1 LIKVRKAMEV
11 LVMSTKEEILKAVE
25 TAGVIGIDLW
35 FTDITGEVKSVTLP
49 VSRLEHV
56 LEHGAHFDGSALD
69 GFARV
74 AESDMLLIPDLR
86 TFCVLPWKSGGDTVA
101 RLICTIHTING
112 EPFVGDPR
120 TVLAG
125 VIEDARE
132 LGYALVT
139 GMELEFYLF
148 KTDSNGRP
156 VLDTPTD
163 EASYFDMSSDSS
175 QAIRR
180 EMLAVLAQ
188 LNIGVTS
195 AHSEIGHGQHEID
208 LTHGD
213 AMISADNMLTARVA
227 LKHVAARHGLHC
239 TFMPRPLA
247 EMPGSGMHTHQSLND
262 AETGVNVFA
271 SADDE
276 YGLSEI
282 AKQFLAGQLQHARAM
297 CAVLAPLVNSYKRL
311 GTSVEAPVQV
321 TWAHINRGALIR
333 VPGNGARLELRCPDP
348 SANPYLA
355 TAVMLAAGL
364 DGIRNALVLPPP
376 LEETVVSGAVKR
388 RLVSEIL
395 PRSLGEALE
404 ALEQDDVLLN
414 ALGPYVSDRYLEAKK
429 QEYRDYKRQVTR
441 WELDRYL
448 GRY

>member
-1 LIKVRKAMEV
+1 
-11 LVMSTKEEILKAVE
+11 MSTKEEILKAIE
-25 TAGVIGIDLW
+25 TEGVNGIDLW

-49 VSRLEHV
+49 VSRLENV
-56 LEHGAHFDGSALD
+56 LELGAHFDGSALD

-86 TFCVLPWKSGGDTVA
+86 TFCVLPWKSGGDTIA

-148 KTDSNGRP
+148 KLDSNGRP
-156 VLDTPTD
+156 ALDTPTD
-163 EASYFDMSSDSS
+163 EASYFDMSSDAS

-180 EMLAVLAQ
+180 EMLAVLAA

-213 AMISADNMLTARVA
+213 ALTSADNMLTARVA

-262 AETGVNVFA
+262 AESGVNVFA
-271 SADDE
+271 SAEDE
-276 YGLSEI
+276 YGLSET

-333 VPGNGARLELRCPDP
+333 VPGNSARLELRCPDP

-364 DGIRNALVLPPP
+364 DGIRNAMVLPPP
-376 LEETVVSGAVKR
+376 LEETVVSSAVKR
-388 RLVSEIL
+388 RLASEIL

-404 ALEQDDVLLN
+404 ELEQDDVLLH

-429 QEYRDYKRQVTR
+429 QEYRDYKRQVTQ

>member
-1 LIKVRKAMEV
+1 
-11 LVMSTKEEILKAVE
+11 MSTKEEILKAVE
-25 TAGVIGIDLW
+25 TEGVNGIDLW

-49 VSRLEHV
+49 VSRLESV

-86 TFCVLPWKSGGDTVA
+86 TFLVLPWKSGGDTVA

-120 TVLAG
+120 TVLAS
-125 VIEDARE
+125 VIEDAQA
-132 LGYALVT
+132 LGYAFIT

-156 VLDTPTD
+156 LLDTPTD

-175 QAIRR
+175 QSIRR

-188 LNIGVTS
+188 LNIGVNS

-213 AMISADNMLTARVA
+213 AMTSADNMLTARVA
-227 LKHVAARHGLHC
+227 LKHVASRHGLHC

-262 AETGVNVFA
+262 IETGVNVFA
-271 SADDE
+271 DADDE
-276 YGLSEI
+276 YGLSEV

-333 VPGNGARLELRCPDP
+333 VPGTSARLELRCPDP

-355 TAVMLAAGL
+355 AAVMLAAGL

-404 ALEQDDVLLN
+404 ELEQDDMLLN

-429 QEYRDYKRQVTR
+429 QEYREYKRQVTR

>member
-1 LIKVRKAMEV
+1 
-11 LVMSTKEEILKAVE
+11 MSTKEAILKAVE
-25 TAGVIGIDLW
+25 TEGVNGIDLW

-49 VSRLEHV
+49 VSRLESV

-86 TFCVLPWKSGGDTVA
+86 TFLVLPWKSGGDTVA

-125 VIEDARE
+125 VIEEAQE
-132 LGYALVT
+132 LGYSLVT

-156 VLDTPTD
+156 ILDTPTD
-163 EASYFDMSSDSS
+163 EASYFDMSSDAS

-188 LNIGVTS
+188 LNIGVNS

-208 LTHGD
+208 LTHGE
-213 AMISADNMLTARVA
+213 AMTSADNMLTARVA

-333 VPGNGARLELRCPDP
+333 VPGTSARLELRCPDP

-364 DGIRNALVLPPP
+364 DGIRNAMVLPPP

-404 ALEQDDVLLN
+404 ELEQDDVLLN

-441 WELDRYL
+441 WELERYL

>member
-1 LIKVRKAMEV
+1 
-11 LVMSTKEEILKAVE
+11 MSTKEEILKAVE
-25 TAGVIGIDLW
+25 TEGVNGIDLW

-49 VSRLEHV
+49 VSRLEQV
-56 LEHGAHFDGSALD
+56 LELGAHFDGSALD

-132 LGYALVT
+132 LGYSLVT

-148 KTDSNGRP
+148 KTDANGCP

-163 EASYFDMSSDSS
+163 EASYFDMASDSS

-188 LNIGVTS
+188 LNIGVNS

-213 AMISADNMLTARVA
+213 ALTSADNMLTARVA

-247 EMPGSGMHTHQSLND
+247 EMPGSGMHTHQSLNNV
-262 AETGVNVFA
+262 ESGVNVFA

-333 VPGNGARLELRCPDP
+333 VPGNSARLELRCPDP

-364 DGIRNALVLPPP
+364 DGIRNAMVLPPP
-376 LEETVVSGAVKR
+376 LEETVVSSAVKR
-388 RLVSEIL
+388 RLASEIL

-404 ALEQDDVLLN
+404 ELEHDDVLLN
-414 ALGPYVSDRYLEAKK
+414 ALGPYVSDRYIEAKK
-429 QEYRDYKRQVTR
+429 QEYRDYKRQVTQ

>member
-1 LIKVRKAMEV
+1 MRV
-11 LVMSTKEEILKAVE
+11 LVMSTKEQILAAVKDREIS
-25 TAGVIGIDLW
+25 TIDLW

-49 VSRLEHV
+49 ASRLPEV
-56 LEHGAHFDGSALD
+56 IEHGAHFDGSALD

-74 AESDMLLIPDLR
+74 AESDMLLMPDLR
-86 TFCVLPWKSGGDTVA
+86 TFLVLPWTSGGGKVA
-101 RLICTIHTING
+101 RLICSIHTING
-112 EPFVGDPR
+112 DPFVGDPR
-120 TVLAG
+120 TVLVNMAQ
-125 VIEDARE
+125 EARE
-132 LGYALVT
+132 MGYAFVT

-148 KTDSNGRP
+148 KTDSDGRP
-156 VLDTPTD
+156 ILHPPTD
-163 EASYFDMSSDSS
+163 QASYFDMSSDPS

-180 EMLAVLAQ
+180 EMMSVLAQ
-188 LNIGVTS
+188 LNIPVTS
-195 AHSEIGHGQHEID
+195 THSEIGHGQHEID
-208 LTHGD
+208 LGHD
-213 AMISADNMLTARVA
+213 NVLISADNLLTARVA
-227 LKHVAARHGLHC
+227 LKHVAARHGLYC

-247 EMPGSGMHTHQSLND
+247 EMPGSGMHTHQSLHD
-262 AETGVNVFA
+262 ADSGVNLFA
-271 SADDE
+271 NPDDE
-276 YGLSEI
+276 YGLSDV

-333 VPGNGARLELRCPDP
+333 VPGTSARLELRCPDP

-364 DGIRNALVLPPP
+364 DGIRNRLALPAP
-376 LEETVVSGAVKR
+376 LEETMVSVASKR
-388 RLVSEIL
+388 RQVSSIL

-404 ALEQDDVLLN
+404 ELEQDDILLA

-429 QEYRDYKRQVTR
+429 QEYRDYKRQVTQ

>member
-1 LIKVRKAMEV
+1 
-11 LVMSTKEEILKAVE
+11 MSTKEAILKAVE
-25 TAGVIGIDLW
+25 TEGVNGIDLW
-35 FTDITGEVKSVTLP
+35 FTDITGEVKSVTIP
-49 VSRLEHV
+49 VSRLETV
-56 LEHGAHFDGSALD
+56 LEEGAHFDGSALD

-74 AESDMLLIPDLR
+74 AESDMLLMPDLR
-86 TFCVLPWKSGGDTVA
+86 TFLVLPWKSGGDTVA

-132 LGYALVT
+132 LGYSLVT

-156 VLDTPTD
+156 LLNTPTD
-163 EASYFDMSSDSS
+163 EASYFDMSSDAS

-180 EMLAVLAQ
+180 EMLAVLAE

-208 LTHGD
+208 LMHGD
-213 AMISADNMLTARVA
+213 AMSSADNMLTARVA

-262 AETGVNVFA
+262 VETGVNVFA
-271 SADDE
+271 GAGEE

-333 VPGNGARLELRCPDP
+333 VPGTSPRLELRCPDP

-364 DGIRNALVLPPP
+364 DGIRNAMVLPPP

-404 ALEQDDVLLN
+404 ELEQDDVLLN

-429 QEYRDYKRQVTR
+429 QEYRDYKRQVTQ
-441 WELDRYL
+441 WELERYL

>member
-1 LIKVRKAMEV
+1 
-11 LVMSTKEEILKAVE
+11 MSTKEAILKAVE
-25 TAGVIGIDLW
+25 TEGVNGIDLW

-49 VSRLEHV
+49 VSRLESV

-86 TFCVLPWKSGGDTVA
+86 TFLVLPWKSGGDTIA

-132 LGYALVT
+132 MGYSLVT

-148 KTDSNGRP
+148 KTDANGRP
-156 VLDTPTD
+156 ILDAPTD
-163 EASYFDMSSDSS
+163 EASYFDMSSDTS

-213 AMISADNMLTARVA
+213 AMTSADNMLTARVA
-227 LKHVAARHGLHC
+227 LKHVASRHHLHC

-262 AETGVNVFA
+262 AETGANAFA
-271 SADDE
+271 SAEDE
-276 YGLSEI
+276 YGLSEV

-333 VPGNGARLELRCPDP
+333 VPGNSARLELRCPDP

-364 DGIRNALVLPPP
+364 DGIRNAIVLPPP

-388 RLVSEIL
+388 RLASEIL

-404 ALEQDDVLLN
+404 ELEQDDVLLN

-429 QEYRDYKRQVTR
+429 QEYREYKRQVTQ

>member
-1 LIKVRKAMEV
+1 
-11 LVMSTKEEILKAVE
+11 MSTKEQILAAVKDREIS
-25 TAGVIGIDLW
+25 TIDLW

-49 VSRLEHV
+49 ASRLPEV
-56 LEHGAHFDGSALD
+56 IEHGAHFDGSALD

-74 AESDMLLIPDLR
+74 AESDMLLMPDLR
-86 TFCVLPWKSGGDTVA
+86 TFLVLPWTSGGGKVA
-101 RLICTIHTING
+101 RLICSIHTING
-112 EPFVGDPR
+112 DPFVGDPR
-120 TVLAG
+120 TVLVNMAQ
-125 VIEDARE
+125 EARE
-132 LGYALVT
+132 MGYAFVT

-148 KTDSNGRP
+148 KTDADGRP
-156 VLDTPTD
+156 ILHPPTD
-163 EASYFDMSSDSS
+163 QASYFDMSSDPS

-180 EMLAVLAQ
+180 EMMSVLAQ
-188 LNIGVTS
+188 LNIPVTS
-195 AHSEIGHGQHEID
+195 THSEIGHGQHEID
-208 LTHGD
+208 LGHD
-213 AMISADNMLTARVA
+213 NVLISADNLLTARVA
-227 LKHVAARHGLHC
+227 LKHVAARHGLYC

-247 EMPGSGMHTHQSLND
+247 EMPGSGMHTHQSLHD
-262 AETGVNVFA
+262 ADSGVNLFA
-271 SADDE
+271 NPDDE
-276 YGLSEI
+276 YGLSDV

-333 VPGNGARLELRCPDP
+333 VPGTSARLELRCPDP

-364 DGIRNALVLPPP
+364 DGIRNRLALPAP
-376 LEETVVSGAVKR
+376 LEETMVSVASKR
-388 RLVSEIL
+388 RQVSSIL

-404 ALEQDDVLLN
+404 ELEQDDILLA

-429 QEYRDYKRQVTR
+429 QEYRDYKRQVTQ

>member
-1 LIKVRKAMEV
+1 
-11 LVMSTKEEILKAVE
+11 MSTKEEILKAVE
-25 TAGVIGIDLW
+25 TEDVNGIDLW

-49 VSRLEHV
+49 VSRLAHV

-86 TFCVLPWKSGGDTVA
+86 TFLVLPWKSGGDTVA

-120 TVLAG
+120 TVLTS
-125 VIEDARE
+125 VIEDAQE
-132 LGYALVT
+132 LGYAFIT

-148 KTDSNGRP
+148 NTDSNGRP

-163 EASYFDMSSDSS
+163 EASYFDMSSDAS
-175 QAIRR
+175 QSIRR

-188 LNIGVTS
+188 LNIGVNS

-213 AMISADNMLTARVA
+213 AMTSADNMLTARVA

-262 AETGVNVFA
+262 VETGVNVFVN
-271 SADDE
+271 ADDE
-276 YGLSEI
+276 YGLSEV

-333 VPGNGARLELRCPDP
+333 VPGTNARLELRCPDP

-355 TAVMLAAGL
+355 AAVMLAAGL
-364 DGIRNALVLPPP
+364 DGVRNALVLPPP

-404 ALEQDDVLLN
+404 ELEQDDVLLN

>member
-1 LIKVRKAMEV
+1 
-11 LVMSTKEEILKAVE
+11 MSTKEEILKAVE
-25 TAGVIGIDLW
+25 TEGINGIDLW

-49 VSRLEHV
+49 VSRLAHV

-86 TFCVLPWKSGGDTVA
+86 TFLVLPWKSGGDTVA

-120 TVLAG
+120 TVLAS

-132 LGYALVT
+132 IGYAFIT

-163 EASYFDMSSDSS
+163 EASYFDMSSDAS
-175 QAIRR
+175 QSIRR

-188 LNIGVTS
+188 LNIGVNS

-213 AMISADNMLTARVA
+213 AMTSADNMLTARVA
-227 LKHVAARHGLHC
+227 LKHVASRHGLHC

-262 AETGVNVFA
+262 VETGVNVFA
-271 SADDE
+271 SVDDE
-276 YGLSEI
+276 YGLSEV

-333 VPGNGARLELRCPDP
+333 VPGTSARLELRCPDP

-404 ALEQDDVLLN
+404 ELEQDDVLLN

>member
-1 LIKVRKAMEV
+1 
-11 LVMSTKEEILKAVE
+11 MSTKEEILKAVE
-25 TAGVIGIDLW
+25 TEGVNGIDLW

-49 VSRLEHV
+49 VSRLAHV
-56 LEHGAHFDGSALD
+56 LDHGAHFDGSALD

-86 TFCVLPWKSGGDTVA
+86 TFLVLPWKSGGDTVA

-120 TVLAG
+120 TVLAS
-125 VIEDARE
+125 VIEDAQAM
-132 LGYALVT
+132 GYAFIT

-163 EASYFDMSSDSS
+163 EASYFDMSSDAS
-175 QAIRR
+175 QSIRR

-188 LNIGVTS
+188 LNIGVNS

-213 AMISADNMLTARVA
+213 SMTSADNMLTARVA
-227 LKHVAARHGLHC
+227 LKHVASRHGLHC

-262 AETGVNVFA
+262 VETGVNVFA

-276 YGLSEI
+276 YGLSEV

-333 VPGNGARLELRCPDP
+333 VPGTSARLELRCPDP
-348 SANPYLA
+348 SSNPYLA

-404 ALEQDDVLLN
+404 ELEQDDVLLN

-441 WELDRYL
+441 WELERYL

>member
-1 LIKVRKAMEV
+1 
-11 LVMSTKEEILKAVE
+11 MSTKEQILAAVKDREIS
-25 TAGVIGIDLW
+25 TIDLW

-49 VSRLEHV
+49 ASRLPEV
-56 LEHGAHFDGSALD
+56 IEHGAHFDGSALD

-74 AESDMLLIPDLR
+74 AESDMLLMPDLR
-86 TFCVLPWKSGGDTVA
+86 TFLVLPWTSGGGKVA
-101 RLICTIHTING
+101 RLICSIHTING
-112 EPFVGDPR
+112 DPFVGDPR
-120 TVLAG
+120 TVLVNMAQ
-125 VIEDARE
+125 EARE
-132 LGYALVT
+132 MGYAFVT

-148 KTDSNGRP
+148 KTDSDGRP
-156 VLDTPTD
+156 ILHPPTD
-163 EASYFDMSSDSS
+163 QASYFDMSSDPS

-180 EMLAVLAQ
+180 EMMSVLAQ
-188 LNIGVTS
+188 LNIPVTS
-195 AHSEIGHGQHEID
+195 THSEIGHGQHEID
-208 LTHGD
+208 LGHD
-213 AMISADNMLTARVA
+213 NVLISADNLLTARVA
-227 LKHVAARHGLHC
+227 LKHVAARHGLYC

-247 EMPGSGMHTHQSLND
+247 EMPGSGMHTHQSLHD
-262 AETGVNVFA
+262 ADSGVNLFA
-271 SADDE
+271 NPDDE
-276 YGLSEI
+276 YGLSDV

-333 VPGNGARLELRCPDP
+333 VPGTSARLELRCPDP

-364 DGIRNALVLPPP
+364 DGIRNRLALPAP
-376 LEETVVSGAVKR
+376 LEETMVSVASKR
-388 RLVSEIL
+388 RQVSSIL

-404 ALEQDDVLLN
+404 ELEQDDILLA

-429 QEYRDYKRQVTR
+429 QEYRDYKRQVTQ

>member
-1 LIKVRKAMEV
+1 MKV
-11 LVMSTKEEILKAVE
+11 LVMSTREEILKTIE
-25 TAGVIGIDLW
+25 IEGVSAIDLW
-35 FTDITGEVKSVTLP
+35 FTDITGAVKSVTLP
-49 VSRLEHV
+49 ASRLAEV
-56 LEHGAHFDGSALD
+56 LAHGAHFDGSALD
-69 GFARV
+69 GFARI

-86 TFCVLPWKSGGDTVA
+86 TFLILPWKSGGETIA
-101 RLICTIHTING
+101 RLICAIHTINE

-132 LGYALVT
+132 MGYTLVT

-148 KTDSNGRP
+148 KTDSDGRP

-163 EASYFDMSSDSS
+163 EASYFDLSSDFS
-175 QAIRR
+175 QSIRR
-180 EMLAVLAQ
+180 EMLTVLAQ

-213 AMISADNMLTARVA
+213 AMTSADNMLTARVA
-227 LKHVAARHGLHC
+227 LKHVAARHGLYC

-262 AETGVNVFA
+262 SETGMNVFA
-271 SADDE
+271 NADDG

-282 AKQFLAGQLQHARAM
+282 ARQFLAGQLQHARAM

-333 VPGNGARLELRCPDP
+333 VPGNSARLELRCPDP

-376 LEETVVSGAVKR
+376 LEESVVSGAVKR

-404 ALEQDDVLLN
+404 ELEQDDVLLN
-414 ALGPYVSDRYLEAKK
+414 ALGPYVSDRYIEAKK
-429 QEYRDYKRQVTR
+429 QEYRDYKRQITR
-441 WELDRYL
+441 WELERYL